1 MLLPTRIYIAG
12 ANQHGMHS
20 LSLYYQILTES
31 GTLQNLF
38 DDREGVS
45 D

>member
-12 ANQHGMHS
+12 ANQHGVHS
-20 LSLYYQILTES
+20 LGLYYQILTES
-31 GTLQNLF
+31 ATLQNLF
-38 DDREGVS
+38 DEGVS